1 MCAYENHH
9 FHIIINLGCVTA
21 ILSGFS
27 GHAVS
32 ILLLVQELLGE
43 YRCKYDLGLFLL

>member
-9 FHIIINLGCVTA
+9 FHIIISLNISLPCENASPG
-21 ILSGFS
+21 LS
-27 GHAVS
+27 VV
-32 ILLLVQELLGE
+32 LLVQELLGE